1 MKLLIVLCLL
11 GLVLSTG
18 CDSSSE
24 APAFNQSVSIGTP
37 KNVGD
42 VKVLDD
48 VYKKAFEEAKA
59 TITYET
65 ANAQLDTIEN
75 EIQKELS
82 EVGQ

>member
-1 MKLLIVLCLL
+1 MKSLIALGLIVL
-11 GLVLSTG
+11 GANIG
-18 CDSSSE
+18 CDSSSDATE
-24 APAFNQSVSIGTP
+24 LNQRVSLGAP
-37 KNVGD
+37 KKVGD
-42 VKVLDD
+42 VKVIDD

>member
-1 MKLLIVLCLL
+1 MKYLIAL
-11 GLVLSTG
+11 GLVVLAANAG
-18 CDSSSE
+18 CDSSLDASPSKE
-24 APAFNQSVSIGTP
+24 RILLSPP
-37 KNVGD
+37 KNVGE